1 MPNAEK
7 PRSGGHL
14 ADPADYLQ
22 IAQVAIVALDDRGRV
37 VLINRKGCEILG
49 APASEIE
56 GLDWFDSF
64 IPGRVRE
71 ELRAVYRRLM
81 RGEIEPLETY
91 ENPIVTLEGEERL
104 IAWRNALLRDGEGR
118 IIGTVSSGE
127 DVTAAREVE
136 ERLVRSHREL
146 EDIRNALDQAA
157 IVAITD
163 HRGEIHYVNDK
174 FCEISKYSR
183 EELIGQDHR
192 IVNSGYH
199 PPEFIR
205 DLWRTIGRG
214 EVWRGEIRNRA
225 KDGSLYWVDTT
236 IVPFLDERGKPY
248 QYLAIR
254 SDITDRKLAEESLRE
269 QEALAKLGQMAAVV
283 AHEVKNPLA
292 GIGGALQVIRGRLP
306 DDGSD
311 RQVIDSILERL
322 DTLNQRVQDLLRFS
336 RPRTPRFAPLQLKP
350 LLADAVSLMKSD
362 PRLRAFE
369 VELHGDD
376 VSMNADGEM
385 LTDLFSNLVLNAAQ
399 AMDGGG
405 RVAVSLRAVGGT
417 CEVVVRDHGPGVPED
432 VQRRM
437 FEPFFTTKS
446 QGTGLGLAI
455 ARRAVEAHGGRI
467 SVDSSA
473 TGGTAV
479 TVELPLAR
487 ETDPGSPE

>member
-1 MPNAEK
+1 MANSEK
-7 PRSGGHL
+7 PRSRRDL

-37 VLINRKGCEILG
+37 ALINRKGCEILG
-49 APASEIE
+49 ATADEIQ
-56 GLDWFDSF
+56 GRDWFDTF
-64 IPGRVRE
+64 IPGRMRE
-71 ELRAVYRRLM
+71 DLRRVYGQLM
-81 RGEIEPLETY
+81 RGEVEPVETY
-91 ENPIVTLEGEERL
+91 ENPVVTFDGEERL
-104 IAWRNALLRDGEGR
+104 IAWHNAVLRDERGR

-127 DVTAAREVE
+127 DVTAKREVE
-136 ERLVRSHREL
+136 ERLARSHREL

-163 HRGEIHYVNDK
+163 QAGIIHYVNDK

-183 EELIGQDHR
+183 DELIGRDHR

-199 PPEFIR
+199 PREFIR
-205 DLWRTIGRG
+205 GLWRTIARG

-225 KDGSLYWVDTT
+225 KGGTLYWVDTT
-236 IVPFLDERGKPY
+236 IVPLLDERGKPN

-306 DDGSD
+306 DEGGDH
-311 RQVIDSILERL
+311 QIIDSILERL
-322 DTLNQRVQDLLRFS
+322 DMLNERVQDLLRFS

-350 LLADAVSLMKSD
+350 LLADTLSLVERD
-362 PRLRAFE
+362 PRLHAVD

-376 VSMNADGEM
+376 VSMSADAEM
-385 LTDLFSNLVLNAAQ
+385 LIDLFSNLILNAAQ

-405 RVAVSLRAVGGT
+405 RVRVSLRAINGV
-417 CEVVVRDHGPGVPED
+417 CEVVVADHGPGIPEKA
-432 VQRRM
+432 RARI

-455 ARRAVEAHGGRI
+455 ARRAVEAHAGRI
-467 SVDSSA
+467 DVDSPA
-473 TGGTAV
+473 AGGTAV
-479 TVELPLAR
+479 TVELPLVR
-487 ETDPGSPE
+487 EPEAGSTE